1 MTESPKPESK
11 WGWRILRWFLIVLAV
26 LATLIAVF
34 ITEEDWRG
42 KRAWENYRRE
52 MQGNGETFDWHAF
65 APPAVSD
72 DLNLFNAP
80 NFKRLIDGYWPNTD
94 IAHRLSLS
102 IYGDDASVAWPTNG
116 NWVKGTTTD
125 LASWQQYYRALAV
138 KTNEFP
144 VAPQTQTPAPDV
156 LLALSKYNSAIDQLR
171 EAARRP
177 DSRLPLDYDQG
188 IGVTSGELL
197 PYLVFLKRSA
207 QLLQLRSIAELQNG
221 ESEMA
226 LEDIKLMLRLNDS
239 IRNEPFLIAHLVR
252 IAVVSIA
259 MQPIW
264 EGLAQ
269 HRWTDNQLAMLE
281 DALAKM
287 DFLQDYEFTMRGEA
301 AFAIEIIDNQRVTRE
316 FKVLD
321 PDTSEIATQRFY
333 LTPDAYFYQSELA
346 YAKMSQI
353 WAMPLVDTNRHI
365 VSPAILHRT
374 QAEIDALTNH
384 VSSYNAVALMPADAA
399 IPSARKFATA
409 QTDVDLARV
418 TCALERYRLAHG
430 QYPERLD
437 ALVPQFIESL
447 PHDIINGQP
456 LHYRPAPDGKFLLYS
471 VGWNETD
478 DGGKAA
484 FTKNGNVDYLN
495 GDWVWPNGSRN

>member
-1 MTESPKPESK
+1 MR
-11 WGWRILRWFLIVLAV
+11 WGLIALAA

-34 ITEEDWRG
+34 YTEEDWRG
-42 KRAWENYRRE
+42 RRAWENYKRE
-52 MQGNGETFDWHAF
+52 MEAKGETFDWQSF

-102 IYGDDASVAWPTNG
+102 IYGDDDSVTWPTNG

-138 KTNEFP
+138 KTNQFP
-144 VAPQTQTPAPDV
+144 VAPQPQTPAADV
-156 LLALSKYNSAIDQLR
+156 LLALSKYNSTIDQLR

-177 DSRLPLDYDQG
+177 DSRLPLNYDQG

-259 MQPIW
+259 LQPIW

-269 HRWTDNQLAMLE
+269 HRWTDIQLAALQ

-287 DFLQDYEFTMRGEA
+287 DFLQDYEFAMRGK
-301 AFAIEIIDNQRVTRE
+301 QHLQL
-316 FKVLD
+316 K
-321 PDTSEIATQRFY
+321 P
-333 LTPDAYFYQSELA
+333 LTIS
-346 YAKMSQI
+346 
-353 WAMPLVDTNRHI
+353 
-365 VSPAILHRT
+365 
-374 QAEIDALTNH
+374 
-384 VSSYNAVALMPADAA
+384 
-399 IPSARKFATA
+399 
-409 QTDVDLARV
+409 
-418 TCALERYRLAHG
+418 
-430 QYPERLD
+430 
-437 ALVPQFIESL
+437 
-447 PHDIINGQP
+447 
-456 LHYRPAPDGKFLLYS
+456 
-471 VGWNETD
+471 
-478 DGGKAA
+478 
-484 FTKNGNVDYLN
+484 
-495 GDWVWPNGSRN
+495 GSHANSKLWIRIHLRS